1 MTSDHIRSLF
11 LWFFAKIRCQTPKQ
25 QISIENTISVLK
37 IKKRRKI
44 GYFDQHKTRSVYNHC
59 KLKHVSCFNFVVG
72 FGHTFF
78 Y

>member
-1 MTSDHIRSLF
+1 MTSDHFWSLF
-11 LWFFAKIRCQTPKQ
+11 LLLLTKISHPSVNTQFFVK
-25 QISIENTISVLK
+25 NTMSVLK